1 MRARL
6 NVAHTLPQVVQE
18 SGTGTIVVSCGAEA
32 SQQVGID
39 KISRHFIQ
47 PERQLLGSDFFAQ
60 QARLQ
65 HASIAVVVQLS
76 QAAPCVHAY
85 LISRDPFAYGFPI
98 QAQRVD
104 SIRSAEYSH
113 L

>member
-47 PERQLLGSDFFAQ
+47 PKGQLLGSDFFAQ

-65 HASIAVVVQLS
+65 HASIAAVVQLS

-98 QAQRVD
+98 QA
-104 SIRSAEYSH
+104 
-113 L
+113 